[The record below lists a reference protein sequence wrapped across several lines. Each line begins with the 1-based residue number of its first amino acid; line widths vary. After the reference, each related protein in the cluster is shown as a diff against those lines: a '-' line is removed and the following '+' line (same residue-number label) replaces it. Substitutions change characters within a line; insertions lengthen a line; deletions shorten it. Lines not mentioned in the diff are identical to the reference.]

1 MKKLY
6 YSIGEISEL
15 LNEEQY
21 TLRYWEK
28 EFPIIKPHKNRG
40 GNRVYSPIDFELLSL
55 IHKLL
60 REKNYNIKK
69 IIELFSTFNTKEDII
84 NAKENLASTIHSLKI
99 HPVPK
104 VNHNNKMMTLNSQRA
119 LDIINDILDI
129 LDE

>member
-6 YSIGEISEL
+6 YSIGEVSEL

-40 GNRVYSPIDFELLSL
+40 GNRVYSPIDFDLLSL

-69 IIELFSTFNTKEDII
+69 INEIFSSFNSKNEIIKEQDKILQSIMPIKPASAHQLTSPGKMQTLQNARSLEII
-84 NAKENLASTIHSLKI
+84 NE
-99 HPVPK
+99 
-104 VNHNNKMMTLNSQRA
+104 
-119 LDIINDILDI
+119 ILEI
-129 LDE
+129 LEE

>member
-6 YSIGEISEL
+6 YSIGEVSEL

-28 EFPIIKPHKNRG
+28 EFPIIRPHKNRG
-40 GNRVYSPIDFELLSL
+40 GNRVYLPIDFELLSL

-60 REKNYNIKK
+60 REKNFNIKK
-69 IIELFSTFNTKEDII
+69 IADLFSTFNTKEDII
-84 NAKENLASTIHSLKI
+84 KEKEKLSFTIPSIKSQ
-99 HPVPK
+99 PVHK
-104 VNHNNKMMTLNSQRA
+104 VNNNKMMTLHSERA
-119 LDIINDILDI
+119 LEIINDILDI

>member
-6 YSIGEISEL
+6 YSIGEVSEL

-40 GNRVYSPIDFELLSL
+40 GNRVYSPIDFDLLSL

-69 IIELFSTFNTKEDII
+69 INEIFSSFNSKNEIIKEQDKILHSITPIKPASSHKLTSPVKMQTLQNARSLEII
-84 NAKENLASTIHSLKI
+84 NE
-99 HPVPK
+99 
-104 VNHNNKMMTLNSQRA
+104 
-119 LDIINDILDI
+119 ILEI
-129 LDE
+129 LEE

>member
-69 IIELFSTFNTKEDII
+69 ISELFSSFNSKEEII
-84 NAKENLASTIHSLKI
+84 RAKENLASTIPSHKI
-99 HPVPK
+99 HSANK
-104 VNHNNKMMTLNSQRA
+104 INNHNKMMTLHSERA
-119 LDIINDILDI
+119 LEIINDMLDI

>member
-6 YSIGEISEL
+6 YSIGEVSQL

-28 EFPIIKPHKNRG
+28 EFPIVKPHKNRG
-40 GNRVYSPIDFELLSL
+40 GNRVYSPTDYEILVL

-60 REKNYNIKK
+60 REKDYNIKK
-69 IIELFSTFNTKEDII
+69 ISEVFSSFDSKADIIKEKDKILSSNMMLKPQPIRKAIPENKTSAAPYNKAMDII
-84 NAKENLASTIHSLKI
+84 NE
-99 HPVPK
+99 
-104 VNHNNKMMTLNSQRA
+104 
-119 LDIINDILDI
+119 ILDI

>member
-6 YSIGEISEL
+6 YSIGEISQL

-40 GNRVYSPIDFELLSL
+40 GNRVYSPSDFEILSL

-60 REKNYNIKK
+60 RDKNYSIKK
-69 IIELFSTFNTKEDII
+69 IIEIFSNYNSKEELIQEKEKII
-84 NAKENLASTIHSLKI
+84 NSPTQLKTPTF
-99 HPVPK
+99 HK
-104 VNHNNKMMTLNSQRA
+104 ANNHNKMMTLRA
-119 LDIINDILDI
+119 EKALEIINEIFDI